1 MMQEA
6 LTADHYQSIKEKS
19 EALFKDRGSKFI
31 ALAFPL
37 KDESEFPSILEQVKK
52 QYYDARHHCYAYRC
66 QPTQPQWRFNDD
78 GEPAHSAG
86 TPIYHA
92 IQSQELWDV
101 AVIVV
106 RYFGG
111 TKLGVGGLIN
121 AYRSSAEEALQNA
134 RPLDVYLYRQFEVRF
149 PYSAMDDVMRVLP
162 QSEFE
167 IVGESMD
174 TDAGYQLKVRKS
186 KTELALDQLKEL
198 YQIKIKELDEDV

>member
-1 MMQEA
+1 MMQDA
-6 LTADHYQSIKEKS
+6 LEGDHYITLSDHP

-37 KDESEFPSILEQVKK
+37 KDESDFPSLLKEVKK
-52 QYYDARHHCYAYRC
+52 RYFDARHHCYAYRC
-66 QPTQPQWRFNDD
+66 QPLNPQWRFNDD

-92 IQSQELWDV
+92 IQSEDLWDV

-121 AYRSSAEEALQNA
+121 AYRSAAEEALKEGT
-134 RPLDVYLYRQFEVRF
+134 RMDVYLYRQFELRF
-149 PYSAMDDVMRVLP
+149 PYDAMDEVMRILP
-162 QSEFE
+162 QCAFE
-167 IVGESMD
+167 IIDECMAE
-174 TDAGYQLKVRKS
+174 DAGYRVRVRRS
-186 KTELALDQLKEL
+186 QTELALDQIKEL
-198 YQIKIKELDEDV
+198 YQIKIKEIKDD